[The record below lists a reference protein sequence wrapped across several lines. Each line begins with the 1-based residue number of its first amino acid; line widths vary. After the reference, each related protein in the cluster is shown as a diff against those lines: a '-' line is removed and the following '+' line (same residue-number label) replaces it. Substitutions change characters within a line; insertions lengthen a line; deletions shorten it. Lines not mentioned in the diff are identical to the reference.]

1 MNIFTARLSKT
12 TIALFL
18 AAGVVFFLHPP
29 FAAGLLVVGVLLEC
43 LAWFSAARDAR
54 RQQSDEPQK

>member
-18 AAGVVFFLHPP
+18 AAGVLIFLHPP
-29 FAAGLLVVGVLLEC
+29 LATGVFIAGLLIEC
-43 LAWFSAARDAR
+43 VAWFSAARDAR